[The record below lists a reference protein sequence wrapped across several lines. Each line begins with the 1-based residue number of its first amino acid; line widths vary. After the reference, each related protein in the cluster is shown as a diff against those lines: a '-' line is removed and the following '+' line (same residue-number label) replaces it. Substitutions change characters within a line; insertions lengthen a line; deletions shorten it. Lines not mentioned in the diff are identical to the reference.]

1 MSKTENKND
10 QKKKNIFSRTF
21 TSFIFLCFRWL
32 VNQIAQHF
40 PIENSALTIKKIDSN
55 LPLTKC
61 KVAKTKRKNE
71 SSRLMNEGHKQRFG
85 WFFSTPAT
93 MTQYVNI
100 STRHR
105 WHSFLASI
113 AKPPLKYTFD
123 SNDLHFQDKKPK
135 KNKKKT
141 KKNKQQQLAV
151 NVCTTTDRPNY
162 MKQHVSISLSQST
175 SQQTTL
181 RAEL

>member
-1 MSKTENKND
+1 
-10 QKKKNIFSRTF
+10 
-21 TSFIFLCFRWL
+21 
-32 VNQIAQHF
+32 
-40 PIENSALTIKKIDSN
+40 
-55 LPLTKC
+55 
-61 KVAKTKRKNE
+61 
-71 SSRLMNEGHKQRFG
+71 
-85 WFFSTPAT
+85 